1 MNGIEQKDMVTVKI
15 IMEMVTYTREN
26 LNMEIMM
33 EKGNIYGLIINQ
45 SIKEIF

>member
-33 EKGNIYGLIINQ
+33 EKENIYGLIINQ

>member
-1 MNGIEQKDMVTVKI
+1 MSGIEQKDMVTVKI